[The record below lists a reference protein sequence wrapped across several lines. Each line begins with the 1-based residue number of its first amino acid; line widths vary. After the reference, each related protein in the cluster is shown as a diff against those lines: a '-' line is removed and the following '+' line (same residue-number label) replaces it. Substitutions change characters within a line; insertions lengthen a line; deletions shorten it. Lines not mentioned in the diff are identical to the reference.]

1 MIYTFVEF
9 NGRKYTM
16 NAEEIEVRKSYNRKL
31 YPIYKMLSWDLL
43 FHVAIIFV
51 YLTNVKGLSTADVFF
66 VDALY
71 TAFKFIMQIPAV
83 VIVDR
88 LREKKKFNF
97 S

>member
-1 MIYTFVEF
+1 
-9 NGRKYTM
+9 M
-16 NAEEIEVRKSYNRKL
+16 NAEEIEVKKRYNRKL
-31 YPIYKMLSWDLL
+31 YPVYKMFSWDLL
-43 FHVAIIFV
+43 FYVAIIFA
-51 YLTNVKGLSTADVFF
+51 YLTNVKGLSAADVFF
-66 VDALY
+66 MDALY